1 MWCAISVDLDEIHN
15 YLSIHGCNRDEVQSG
30 AVYDVAVERLQQWS
44 AKHAIPLTLF
54 AVGQDLER
62 PSAAAAL
69 KQMAAGGHEIANHS
83 LEHPYDL
90 TRLSKDEMRRQVWG
104 SADVIEQRV
113 GTRPLGFRAP
123 GYVTTDRLYEVLSE
137 QPLLYSS
144 SVFPCPWYYS
154 AKATAIVGKGLL
166 GHPSASLIDTP
177 RVLSAPTTPY
187 RVGTPYWTRGSG
199 VLEIPIQVTPWTRLP
214 FIGTSVVA
222 LGPSGAAVLTRQ
234 LLGQPLINL
243 ELHGIDVLEA
253 ADGLQ
258 ALAAHQP
265 DLRIS
270 LLRKLATLDRVVYTL
285 QNAGYRFCT
294 MAQAARTV
302 S

>member
-1 MWCAISVDLDEIHN
+1 MCQA
-15 YLSIHGCNRDEVQSG
+15 
-30 AVYDVAVERLQQWS
+30 
-44 AKHAIPLTLF
+44 
-54 AVGQDLER
+54 
-62 PSAAAAL
+62 
-69 KQMAAGGHEIANHS
+69 GHEIANHS

-90 TRLSKDEMRRQVWG
+90 TRLPKAEMRRQVWG
-104 SADVIEQRV
+104 AADAIEAAV
-113 GTRPLGFRAP
+113 GTRPVGFRAP
-123 GYVTTDRLYEVLSE
+123 GYVTTDALYEVLSE
-137 QPLLYSS
+137 QPLQYSS
-144 SVFPCPWYYS
+144 SVFPCPWYYT
-154 AKATAIVGKGLL
+154 AKAAAITGKGLF
-166 GHPSASLIDTP
+166 GRRSASLIDDP

-199 VLEIPIQVTPWTRLP
+199 LLEVPIQVMPWTRLP

-222 LGPSGAAVLTRQ
+222 VGPAGASAMARGLV
-234 LLGQPLINL
+234 GQELINL

-258 ALAAHQP
+258 ALAAHQH